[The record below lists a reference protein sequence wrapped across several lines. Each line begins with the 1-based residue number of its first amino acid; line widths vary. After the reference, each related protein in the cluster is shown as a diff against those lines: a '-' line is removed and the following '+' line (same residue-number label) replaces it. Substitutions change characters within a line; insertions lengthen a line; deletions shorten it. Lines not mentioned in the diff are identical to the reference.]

1 MINQQELEA
10 KIIELSLWS
19 RGSFGKSCFYGQLL
33 VDLSSFNWNKYDG
46 LEQICRLRN
55 LVARVFT
62 IEITVKIIGYFERK
76 LFHHHFESSRG
87 PG

>member
-55 LVARVFT
+55 LVAQVFVL
-62 IEITVKIIGYFERK
+62 ENYR
-76 LFHHHFESSRG
+76 
-87 PG
+87 

>member
-55 LVARVFT
+55 LIAS
-62 IEITVKIIGYFERK
+62 IASVKYCIKTMMQPNVKTKSANIAIY
-76 LFHHHFESSRG
+76 S
-87 PG
+87 PI

>member
-55 LVARVFT
+55 LVASYSLFLTVLVFLLAKNGQNNDAT
-62 IEITVKIIGYFERK
+62 EF
-76 LFHHHFESSRG
+76 
-87 PG
+87 

>member
-55 LVARVFT
+55 LVASSSLFLTVLVFLLA
-62 IEITVKIIGYFERK
+62 KNGRK
-76 LFHHHFESSRG
+76 DLDGDNEK
-87 PG
+87 

>member
-55 LVARVFT
+55 LIASIASVELCLKNNDAT
-62 IEITVKIIGYFERK
+62 EC
-76 LFHHHFESSRG
+76 
-87 PG
+87 